1 MESKFIPK
9 TDALKNTDWRK
20 PEVDKKDVKKLVLLG
35 LAVAMLA
42 VVFIPWFCLGVKAG
56 DFGAVKLRAFGFQTW
71 YGILAGLLALVAVAG
86 ALYRHYSLTL
96 CSSVIAVLVGFYA
109 LNQYPDCRLSVSTG
123 DMVENASK
131 ALKQLDDIEEPV
143 RWDYDEWDLY
153 QEDLQ
158 KYEDMMRQYD
168 RYGDLAEA
176 APAVAMFNE
185 LPNIKV
191 PGQLVE
197 AAAVMV
203 DLVDQRFV
211 YEALEMA
218 GVERE
223 LDNYGVKI
231 LNHRLGAVLY
241 LVFSVLAAALSYVL
255 ITGCCCCGKKKAA
268 CPAPEAP
275 AAAESSETT
284 VVNE

>member
-109 LNQYPDCRLSVSTG
+109 LNQYPDCRLSVKVS
-123 DMVENASK
+123 DMVME
-131 ALKQLDDIEEPV
+131 
-143 RWDYDEWDLY
+143 YGGDEV
-153 QEDLQ
+153 
-158 KYEDMMRQYD
+158 
-168 RYGDLAEA
+168 AEA
-176 APAVAMFNE
+176 VKMYDE
-185 LPNIKV
+185 LPNFKV
-191 PGQLVE
+191 PGKLVE
-197 AAAVMV
+197 AAELMV

-211 YEALEMA
+211 YKAMEEF
-218 GVERE
+218 GVEGYM
-223 LDNYGVKI
+223 DAAGGVKI

-275 AAAESSETT
+275 VAAESSETT